1 MWDEENYFCAA
12 HANIKFLAYTNTK
25 AMETSDGISEPGKKI
40 GSRKK
45 NAGNIK

>member
-25 AMETSDGISEPGKKI
+25 AIETSYGISEPKK
-40 GSRKK
+40 KMEEEK